1 MAQILI
7 FPDMSAFE
15 AGLHGF
21 ETEGVAV
28 DVLPVPGFCSGIVAD
43 SLVISAP
50 AEKILQTL
58 RKRELSFSGLI
69 PYGPS
74 RRGIPQGGP
83 LDDTWKTVLGA
94 FQVAA
99 VKPSSTDPTRL
110 RVECLFQ
117 NRLDDLIPYM
127 ARFIRGGA
135 FHPDKPLLAFEEE
148 HRLLSFK
155 GRELVICRAD
165 DLLDIQVLV
174 RCAMELVLQAWD
186 RKDTL
191 EPETKPRIGIG
202 SVEIFKRLPGTNCGA
217 CGYRN
222 CMELAMELLTSR
234 SDPSRCPVLEENPEN
249 RKSLEWL
256 MEAIGLQQTS
266 HSEK

>member
-7 FPDMSAFE
+7 FPNMSSFERGLHAFE
-15 AGLHGF
+15 S
-21 ETEGVAV
+21 EGVAV
-28 DVLPVPGFCSGIVAD
+28 DVLAVPEFCAGLLAD

-50 AEKILQTL
+50 AGKILETL
-58 RKRELSFSGLI
+58 RKQELSFSGII

-74 RRGIPQGGP
+74 RRGVPQGGP
-83 LDDTWKTVLGA
+83 LDETWRTILGA
-94 FQVAA
+94 FQIVA
-99 VKPSSTDPTRL
+99 VNPSFTDPTRL

-117 NRLDDLIPYM
+117 KKLDDLIPYM

-135 FHPDKPLLAFEEE
+135 FNPYKRLLAFEEE

-174 RCAMELVLQAWD
+174 RCAIELVLQAWE

-191 EPETKPRIGIG
+191 EPETKARIGIG

-234 SDPSRCPVLEENPEN
+234 SDLSRCTVLLENPEN

-256 MEAIGLQQTS
+256 MEAIGLQRNL